1 MCDRGAHPI
10 RAGHHIL
17 LDLVGAAAAARAGV
31 AGRGGGRVAEVE
43 RALQNRRRRSE
54 AHLAA
59 GRGACTP
66 LVCIRGPNANVSVS
80 VSSRAASGKVT

>member
-1 MCDRGAHPI
+1 
-10 RAGHHIL
+10 
-17 LDLVGAAAAARAGV
+17 
-31 AGRGGGRVAEVE
+31 VAEVE

-59 GRGACTP
+59 DRGACTP

-80 VSSRAASGKVT
+80 VSSRAACGKVT